1 MKLAKRHIIL
11 VFALL
16 SLSFSLHAQ
25 RLGGGLIIGPTLST
39 MQMSAI
45 DTTSFRFDM
54 CGGVRLALI
63 PEHSIFGAEIDVIYS
78 RQGMRTPQGIDENGK
93 KFRYLEKSNYI
104 NVPVLLNVY
113 LRRWNEDDE
122 DESNFVRLR
131 VGPQIGFC
139 LSGNDVVSV
148 KENKQTKDYI
158 TRWEKGSYNW
168 FDYGITAV
176 VSYWFIEIRYTMGM
190 SNVFKGE
197 GKSINHVIS
206 ITWSDIW

>member
-1 MKLAKRHIIL
+1 MELAKRHIIL
-11 VFALL
+11 VLALFSAL
-16 SLSFSLHAQ
+16 SLPAQ

-39 MQMSAI
+39 MQMSAT

-78 RQGMRTPQGIDENGK
+78 RQGLRTPQGIDENGK

-104 NVPVLLNVY
+104 NVPILLNVY
-113 LRRWNEDDE
+113 FHRWNEDDE
-122 DESNFVRLR
+122 DESNFIRLR
-131 VGPQIGFC
+131 VGPQFGFC
-139 LSGNDVVSV
+139 LGGSDVISV
-148 KENKQTKDYI
+148 KENKQTKNYI

-197 GKSINHVIS
+197 GKSFNHVIS

>member
-16 SLSFSLHAQ
+16 SALSLPAQ
-25 RLGGGLIIGPTLST
+25 RLGGGLIIGPTFST
-39 MQMSAI
+39 MQMNAI

-54 CGGVRLALI
+54 CGGVRFALI
-63 PEHSIFGAEIDVIYS
+63 PEHSIFGAEVDVIYS

-104 NVPVLLNVY
+104 NIPVLLNVY
-113 LRRWNEDDE
+113 FRRWNEDDE

-158 TRWEKGSYNW
+158 TRWEKDSYNW
-168 FDYGITAV
+168 LDYGVTAA
-176 VSYWFIEIRYTMGM
+176 VSFWFIEVRYTMGM
-190 SNVFKGE
+190 SNVFKGD
-197 GKSINHVIS
+197 GWSRNHVIS
-206 ITWSDIW
+206 VTWSDIW